1 MGIIHFPEM
10 VPPRLPWTQRICYGV
25 GHSLN
30 DLCASMWF
38 SYLIV
43 YLQLVLGFDSNYA
56 GLVLLIG
63 QVADA
68 IATPLLGYEASS
80 NRETA
85 ICKKYGKRKFLHL
98 IGTICVVLSFPFIY
112 SVCPGC
118 ETASEFALT
127 LMLIPLVIIFQVGWA
142 AVQVSHLSLIPAITP
157 HETERDF
164 LNVLRY
170 AVNIMSDM
178 GTYVVVWCVFDL
190 TRKPTG
196 NHHTITGDYANKF
209 MMITLIIV
217 GIGSLFSII
226 FHLGVKEVV
235 STPLSSSEN
244 SLEKNSIPLSNSAFP
259 IFSNNLSWRGWIRE
273 SHFYQ
278 VGLLYMCTRLFQ
290 NMSLVFMPLYL
301 QESLRA
307 NDDFIA
313 KIPLVMNVS
322 GFVIS
327 CCLPK
332 LFKVFGKKV
341 TFLGG
346 ASMGIGACVWI
357 TVGSGPMYITQGVYG
372 VGVLMGA
379 ASSSLVICALSF
391 THDLIGTSVESA
403 AFVYGAMSFWD
414 KIANGIVGMIIQHL
428 HAVNCKDCDWFY
440 KHVMSYGVGGV
451 GILASIV
458 ITTLLPANLGE
469 RQSAYNGAVLTPK
482 KEVINHS
489 ASTESQSNEKHPL
502 LPK

>member
-1 MGIIHFPEM
+1 MSKIEP
-10 VPPRLPWTQRICYGV
+10 PPRLTWCQRICYGV

-68 IATPLLGYEASS
+68 LATPLLGYEASS
-80 NRETA
+80 NKETG
-85 ICKKYGKRKFLHL
+85 ICKRYGKRKFLHL
-98 IGTICVVLSFPFIY
+98 IGTICVVLSFPFIF

-118 ETASEFALT
+118 ESASQFALT
-127 LMLIPLVIIFQVGWA
+127 TMLIPLVIIFQVGWA

-157 HETERDF
+157 HESERDF

-170 AVNIMSDM
+170 AVNIISDI
-178 GTYVVVWCVFDL
+178 GTYAIVWCVFDL

-209 MMITLIIV
+209 MEITLIIV
-217 GIGSLFSII
+217 GVGTFFSII
-226 FHLGVKEVV
+226 FHIGVKEVV
-235 STPLSSSEN
+235 SKPLSSTDSSIESE
-244 SLEKNSIPLSNSAFP
+244 SSTSFPL
-259 IFSNNLSWRGWIRE
+259 FSDNLSWKGWLKE

-278 VGLLYMCTRLFQ
+278 VGILYMCTRLFQ

-301 QESLRA
+301 QESLKA

-322 GFVIS
+322 GFVVS
-327 CCLPK
+327 CTLPQ
-332 LFKVFGKKV
+332 LFKVFSKKV

-346 ASMGIGACVWI
+346 ASCGIGACVWI
-357 TVGSGPMYITQGVYG
+357 TMGHGTAYCTQGVYG

-379 ASSSLVICALSF
+379 ASSTLVICALSF
-391 THDLIGTSVESA
+391 IHDLIGTSVESA

-414 KIANGIVGMIIQHL
+414 KIANGIVGMIIQHT
-428 HAVNCKDCDWFY
+428 HAVICINCDWFY
-440 KHVMSYGVGGV
+440 KNVMSYGVGGV
-451 GILASIV
+451 GIVASIV
-458 ITTLLPANLGE
+458 IVTLLPANLGE
-469 RQSAYNGAVLTPK
+469 RQSAFNGAGLTPK
-482 KEVINHS
+482 ADVTDIHRHPEP
-489 ASTESQSNEKHPL
+489 NEKQPL
-502 LPK
+502 LQK